1 MTWHTGMAR
10 TRAIAWKD
18 LLTDLRGKA
27 GIGAVIAFAS
37 LMLVL
42 FAFAIGPDSDALSNA
57 TAGIYWL
64 AVLFSGVLTFNR
76 SYQIELDGG
85 AFETL
90 LLYSGGRWPIFL
102 GKLVANIALILAVEV
117 VLVPLTVVL
126 YHPPV
131 SAAPFALVA
140 VVVLGTVGFATMGT
154 FYAAMTSRVRGR
166 EVILPLLLFPM
177 LIPLF
182 LAAVQATRALLA
194 GDAMGDSASWIRLLA
209 GFDVLFFT
217 ASLLTFEQVIEE

>member
-1 MTWHTGMAR
+1 MTWQRGLAR

-18 LLTDLRGKA
+18 LLTDIRGKA
-27 GIGAVIAFAS
+27 GIGAVVAFAS

-42 FAFAIGPDSDALSNA
+42 FAFAIGPDADALSNA

-90 LLYSGGRWPIFL
+90 LLYPGGRWPIFI
-102 GKLVANIALILAVEV
+102 GKLIANLALIFAVELI
-117 VLVPLTVVL
+117 LVPLTLVL

-131 SAAPFALVA
+131 STAPLALAA
-140 VVVLGTVGFATMGT
+140 VVILATFGFATMGT
-154 FYAAMTSRVRGR
+154 FYAAMTSRVRAR
-166 EVILPLLLFPM
+166 EVLLPLLLFPM

-182 LAAVQATRALLA
+182 LAAVQATRALLE

-217 ASLLTFEQVIEE
+217 AALLTFEQVIEE

>member
-1 MTWHTGMAR
+1 MTWSTGLAR

-27 GIGAVIAFAS
+27 GIGAVIAFS
-37 LMLVL
+37 VLMLVL
-42 FAFAIGPDSDALSNA
+42 FAFAIGPDPEALSNA

-90 LLYSGGRWPIFL
+90 LLYPGARWPIFM
-102 GKLVANIALILAVEV
+102 GKLIANLALILAVELI
-117 VLVPLTVVL
+117 LVPLTLVL
-126 YHPPV
+126 YHPPA
-131 SAAPFALVA
+131 SAAPLALAA

-154 FYAAMTSRVRGR
+154 FYAAMTSRVRSK

-182 LAAVQATRALLA
+182 LAAVQATRALLQ
-194 GDAMGDSASWIRLLA
+194 GDAMGDSSAWIRLLA

-217 ASLLTFEQVIEE
+217 ASLLTFEQVIEA